1 MKSDKK
7 IIFKKTSKKITQ
19 LIKLALDFEKGL
31 YYIDNMIRNKL
42 KVKKSKIA
50 LDFVRY
56 SGYIIWRIKWKDK
69 KIMTIYGETLE
80 IKNVT
85 EGYTKEQVEQN
96 IEQFTEDRNEA
107 LYELYEMKRET
118 VAFNESGNK
127 YGYEN
132 LLDDTNFFTPT
143 DFTDTYNVKGFD
155 DEQVVE
161 ILEGMI

>member
-1 MKSDKK
+1 
-7 IIFKKTSKKITQ
+7 
-19 LIKLALDFEKGL
+19 
-31 YYIDNMIRNKL
+31 
-42 KVKKSKIA
+42 
-50 LDFVRY
+50 
-56 SGYIIWRIKWKDK
+56 
-69 KIMTIYGETLE
+69 MTIYGKTLE

-96 IEQFTEDRNEA
+96 IEQFTKDRNEA

-118 VAFNESGNK
+118 SAFNESGNK

-132 LLDDTNFFTPT
+132 LLDDTDFFTPE
-143 DFTDTYNVKGFD
+143 DFTDTYNVKGFE

>member
-1 MKSDKK
+1 
-7 IIFKKTSKKITQ
+7 
-19 LIKLALDFEKGL
+19 
-31 YYIDNMIRNKL
+31 
-42 KVKKSKIA
+42 
-50 LDFVRY
+50 
-56 SGYIIWRIKWKDK
+56 
-69 KIMTIYGETLE
+69 MTIYGKTLE

-107 LYELYEMKRET
+107 LYNLYEMKRET
-118 VAFNESGNK
+118 LAFNESGNK

-132 LLDDTNFFTPT
+132 LLDDTDFFTPT
-143 DFTDTYNVKGFD
+143 DFTDTYNVKGFE